1 MGRYVLIGLVLLL
14 GCSSEAPGTFEDGST
29 STGGLPSGYE
39 PMNNS
44 CETTCPAGP
53 QGERGSKGKDGSGC
67 SVEQSEE
74 GASIHCDDGTSAT
87 VAHGEDGVA
96 QQGAPGVPGAQGIQG
111 QQGPEGAM
119 GPQGPQGLQG
129 LQGPAGVISA
139 SKLYHR
145 ATGSTIGTATNK
157 QGVSVACDPG
167 DFVLTGGCSSNS
179 DSANAAKLMASTA
192 VHSTNVFEDI
202 PDTWS
207 CTFGRTVASTTFV
220 VAAYVVCV
228 DVTP

>member
-14 GCSSEAPGTFEDGST
+14 GCSSEAPGTSEDGST

-39 PMNNS
+39 PMNTS

-67 SVEQSEE
+67 SVEQLEE

-96 QQGAPGVPGAQGIQG
+96 QQGTPGAQGPQGIQG
-111 QQGPEGAM
+111 PQGPEGAM
-119 GPQGPQGLQG
+119 GPQGSQGIQG
-129 LQGPAGVISA
+129 LQGPAGIVSA

-145 ATGSTIGTATNK
+145 TAALGVGSAQNYRSVTA
-157 QGVSVACDPG
+157 SCDSG
-167 DFVLTGGCSSNS
+167 DIAMTGGCMANA
-179 DSANAAKLMASTA
+179 DSANAAKLMTSSAGSLANGFAA
-192 VHSTNVFEDI
+192 V
-202 PDTWS
+202 PDSWS
-207 CTFGRTVASTTFV
+207 CDYGRTVANTTFQIT
-220 VAAYVVCV
+220 AYVVCV
-228 DVTP
+228 DVTS